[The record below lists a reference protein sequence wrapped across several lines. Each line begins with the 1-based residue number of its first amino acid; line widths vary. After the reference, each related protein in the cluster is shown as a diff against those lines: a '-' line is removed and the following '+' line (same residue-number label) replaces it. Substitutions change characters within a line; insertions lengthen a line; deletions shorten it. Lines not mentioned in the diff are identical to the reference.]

1 MSDLRSGDRRPTPT
15 FGSIVTWP
23 FAALSLTLDLFA
35 RLVRDWQDAMTVGVE
50 TMTRGAGETLT
61 PRPAAGVPSS
71 PESASDGDE
80 RFTDG
85 LGGKETAMMTDRD
98 TRTDLSG
105 EDILKLVR
113 YKIVFLKRDYEVAF
127 PEEEELVAYGTSA
140 ADWAGT
146 KVARFLCDLNETL
159 TKHMPREWEG
169 KNYPP
174 RDSNGR
180 YSIPREDE
188 RYIKVY
194 FEVLQRWDR
203 EDADYERRRTKAIEE
218 IRDVLATQRGRA
230 S

>member
-1 MSDLRSGDRRPTPT
+1 
-15 FGSIVTWP
+15 
-23 FAALSLTLDLFA
+23 
-35 RLVRDWQDAMTVGVE
+35 
-50 TMTRGAGETLT
+50 
-61 PRPAAGVPSS
+61 
-71 PESASDGDE
+71 
-80 RFTDG
+80 
-85 LGGKETAMMTDRD
+85 MMTDRD

-146 KVARFLCDLNETL
+146 KVARFICDLNETL
-159 TKHMPREWEG
+159 TKQFPREWEG

-180 YSIPREDE
+180 YHIPRDDE
-188 RYIKVY
+188 RYVKVY

-218 IRDVLATQRGRA
+218 IRDAIAGGRGRLP
-230 S
+230 